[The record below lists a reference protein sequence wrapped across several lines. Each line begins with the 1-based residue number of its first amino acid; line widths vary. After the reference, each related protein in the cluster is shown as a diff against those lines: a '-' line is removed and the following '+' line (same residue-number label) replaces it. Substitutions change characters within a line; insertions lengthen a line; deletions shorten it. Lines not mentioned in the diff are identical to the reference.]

1 MLIFYYIITT
11 ACKTRNLVGQYPCR
25 IYIDYFCMV
34 GEWLRFLLTSCK
46 GSLNE
51 HCKRTSERS
60 EQVS

>member
-1 MLIFYYIITT
+1 MLIFYYIKTT

-34 GEWLRFLLTSCK
+34 GEFLLTSCK

-51 HCKRTSERS
+51 HCKRKSERS